1 MTATAPTIAKQIEAL
16 SALRHAVSLS
26 GMESTVKM
34 YDAILSSLRSVEAL
48 QRDAARFQKLQNML
62 AVDAQALF
70 WNIRSRRERAKAIDA
85 VVLERSADPAMGAS

>member
-48 QRDAARFQKLQNML
+48 QRDAARLDFLIDWLGHNEDVSEMPVRDWL
-62 AVDAQALF
+62 DREDA
-70 WNIRSRRERAKAIDA
+70 REAIDT
-85 VVLERSADPAMGAS
+85 AMGAS